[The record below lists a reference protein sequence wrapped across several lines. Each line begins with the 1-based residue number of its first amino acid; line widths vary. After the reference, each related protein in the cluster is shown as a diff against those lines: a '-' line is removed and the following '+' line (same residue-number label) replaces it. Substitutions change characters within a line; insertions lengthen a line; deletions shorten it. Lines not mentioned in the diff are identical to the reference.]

1 MKEMRWQET
10 VSNRQKK
17 GILPAGCNTAG
28 NSKIELLLAGTSKP
42 KEEAYHLV
50 L

>member
-1 MKEMRWQET
+1 MQET
-10 VSNRQKK
+10 VSNGQKK
-17 GILPAGCNTAG
+17 GILPAGRKAAG